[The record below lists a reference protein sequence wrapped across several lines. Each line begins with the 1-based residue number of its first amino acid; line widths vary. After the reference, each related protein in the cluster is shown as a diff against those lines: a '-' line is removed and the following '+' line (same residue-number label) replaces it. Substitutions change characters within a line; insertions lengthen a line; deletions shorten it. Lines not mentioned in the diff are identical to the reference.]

1 MNRRKIVTIQQI
13 KQQLQQIRY
22 EEWNQLKSTLSQD
35 PRAGVQTL
43 IRQKERQFEREQA
56 LREDFERRMIYERE
70 WKHKG
75 YTRVVG
81 VDEVGRGPLAGP
93 VVAAAV
99 LLPEDFYIAGLNDS
113 KKMTKSARYEAY
125 DQIIEVAVVG
135 VGIVE
140 PATIDDINIYESTK
154 LAMMEA
160 IRQVGEVDALLI
172 DAMNLELD
180 TPQQSLIKGDTLSV
194 SIAAAS
200 VVAKV
205 VRDRM
210 MEAYDL
216 TYPGYGFAKNAG
228 YGTEAHLDGLRRLGV
243 TPIHRRSF
251 APIKYM

>member
-1 MNRRKIVTIQQI
+1 MTIQQI
-13 KQQLQQIRY
+13 KQQLEDIRY
-22 EEWNQLKSTLSQD
+22 EEWVQIFPALSQD

-43 IRQKERQFEREQA
+43 LRQKERHFEREKTRQA
-56 LREDFERRMIYERE
+56 DFERRMTYERE
-70 WKHKG
+70 WKRGG
-75 YTRVVG
+75 YSRIVG

-99 LLPEDFYIAGLNDS
+99 LLPDGFYLSGLNDS
-113 KKMTKSARYEAY
+113 KKMTKTARDAAY
-125 DQIIEVAVVG
+125 AHIMEVAEVG

-140 PATIDDINIYESTK
+140 PKTIDDINIYESTK
-154 LAMMEA
+154 LAMTEA
-160 IRQVGEVDALLI
+160 IRQVGDVDALLI
-172 DAMNLELD
+172 DAMKLD
-180 TPQQSLIKGDTLSV
+180 LDIPQQSLIKGDALSV

-228 YGTEAHLDGLRRLGV
+228 YGTEAHIDGLRRLGV
-243 TPIHRRSF
+243 TPIHRLTF
-251 APIKYM
+251 APVKHM

>member
-1 MNRRKIVTIQQI
+1 MTIQQI
-13 KQQLQQIRY
+13 KQQLTDIRY
-22 EEWNQLKSTLSQD
+22 EEWVQIFPTLSQD

-43 IRQKERQFEREQA
+43 LRQKERQFEREQA
-56 LREDFERRMIYERE
+56 LQEDFERRMTYERE
-70 WKHKG
+70 WKTQG
-75 YTRVVG
+75 FTRIVG

-99 LLPEDFYIAGLNDS
+99 LLPEGFYMAGLDDS
-113 KKMTKSARYEAY
+113 KKMSKTARDTAYEH
-125 DQIIEVAVVG
+125 IMEVAEVG

-140 PATIDDINIYESTK
+140 PAVIDEVNIYEATK

-172 DAMNLELD
+172 DAMKLD
-180 TPQQSLIKGDTLSV
+180 LDIPQQSLIKGDTLSV

-210 MEAYDL
+210 MEEYDRA
-216 TYPGYGFAKNAG
+216 YPGYGFANNAG
-228 YGTEAHLDGLRRLGV
+228 YGTEAHLEGLRRYGV
-243 TPIHRRSF
+243 TPIHRRTF
-251 APIKYM
+251 APIKHM